1 MLQLSPPRTT
11 LSLGRMPPMVYL
23 RIVEHGSNYKLFDRD
38 LLWKFL
44 SVGRSSKWLHA
55 GRPSCTWTTSFRCT
69 HRLNPNC
76 NSEHL
81 IYQVDDLSGL
91 GQHDERTG
99 DTPMFFLVH
108 HQFLINWSSYKYN
121 LLQMKCIYVDM
132 QNCKYEVFSKNALN
146 VSLPKA
152 SIYIWNVSFVMN
164 SNLFLTTDIF
174 YSRVYVE

>member
-23 RIVEHGSNYKLFDRD
+23 RIVEHGSNYKLLDRD

-44 SVGRSSKWLHA
+44 SFGRSSKWLHA

-99 DTPMFFLVH
+99 DTPMFFFGSPSISNKLVFIQI
-108 HQFLINWSSYKYN
+108 QFIANEMHICGYAELQIWSFFQKCIECFFTKSINIH
-121 LLQMKCIYVDM
+121 MKCFF
-132 QNCKYEVFSKNALN
+132 CYEFK
-146 VSLPKA
+146 
-152 SIYIWNVSFVMN
+152 SFFDN
-164 SNLFLTTDIF
+164 WYFLF
-174 YSRVYVE
+174 